1 MSSSA
6 TKSQEKAERPISE
19 VREGRVKIAI
29 WQRNG
34 SEGPFFVASQ
44 PRLSFYKDGQWQ
56 ESNSYSEFDL
66 VDLIVAASKAKSEM
80 RKLWRATQPQTAE
93 DDEQE

>member
-6 TKSQEKAERPISE
+6 TKSQEKAERPIAE
-19 VREGRVKIAI
+19 VREGGVKIAV

-34 SEGPFFVASQ
+34 SDGPFFVAGQ
-44 PRLSFYKDGQWQ
+44 PKLSYTKDGQWQ

-80 RKLWRATQPQTAE
+80 RKLRRAAQPQTAE
-93 DDEQE
+93 DDDQE